1 MEGLASTANRG
12 LASCVGGNNAR
23 ATCGVT
29 PQAEETSPMPSS
41 VKFWVG
47 LDVHK
52 DSITAAVFRNR
63 DPEPIRIDR
72 LPYDL
77 HKLRRYFQRLQAE
90 GAVSAC
96 YEASGA
102 GYVLQRSLTEWGVP
116 CELAA
121 PSLIPQR
128 AGERR
133 KSDRRDAAKIGRD
146 FRDDRL
152 VLIHVPSEADERVRD
167 LVRCRETFQREI
179 VKSRHY
185 ILKFMR
191 RRGFIYREG
200 THWTMRH
207 LDWIRRTLSPGIL
220 ADEDQVVLAE
230 YLTLLEYKL
239 QRRDELDRRIEDIA
253 LTPRYRPL
261 VERLACFRGFKIQA
275 AMVIATELGD
285 VRRFENPRQLMAY
298 VGLVPSEHSSGERRR
313 LGAITKAGNTRV
325 RHILIQAAWHYRKR
339 PSVGASLRRR
349 QSGQDPAVIQH
360 AWKCQHRL
368 NTLFHRLALKK
379 PTPVAATAVARELVG
394 FLWAVLRD
402 VDVSR
407 LQEVSRAA

>member
-1 MEGLASTANRG
+1 
-12 LASCVGGNNAR
+12 
-23 ATCGVT
+23 
-29 PQAEETSPMPSS
+29 MPSS
-41 VKFWVG
+41 INFWVG

-52 DSITAAVFRNR
+52 DSVTTAVFRNR
-63 DPEPIRIDR
+63 DPEPIRVDR

-77 HKLRRYFQRLQAE
+77 KKLRRYFQRLQAE
-90 GAVSAC
+90 GAVRAC

-102 GYVLQRSLTEWGVP
+102 GYVLQRALMGWGVP

-133 KSDRRDAAKIGRD
+133 KSDRRDAIKIGRD

-152 VLIHVPSEADERVRD
+152 VLIHVPTEADERVRD

-185 ILKFMR
+185 ILKFMQ

-200 THWTMRH
+200 TNWTVRH
-207 LDWIRRTLSPGIL
+207 FNWIRHVLAPGTL
-220 ADEDQVVLAE
+220 ADEDHMVLSE
-230 YLTLLEYKL
+230 YLALLEYKL
-239 QRRDELDRRIEDIA
+239 QRRDELDRRIEALA
-253 LTPRYRPL
+253 LTPRYKPL
-261 VERLACFRGFKIQA
+261 VARLGCFRGFKTQA
-275 AMVIATELGD
+275 VMVIATELGD
-285 VRRFENPRQLMAY
+285 ARRFDSPRQLMAY

-313 LGAITKAGNTRV
+313 LGAIAKAGNTRV

-339 PSVGASLRRR
+339 PAVGPSLRRR
-349 QSGQDPAVIQH
+349 QSGQHPAVIQH

-368 NTLFHRLALKK
+368 YTLFHRLALKK

-402 VDVSR
+402 VDVTQ
-407 LQEVSRAA
+407 LQEVSHAA